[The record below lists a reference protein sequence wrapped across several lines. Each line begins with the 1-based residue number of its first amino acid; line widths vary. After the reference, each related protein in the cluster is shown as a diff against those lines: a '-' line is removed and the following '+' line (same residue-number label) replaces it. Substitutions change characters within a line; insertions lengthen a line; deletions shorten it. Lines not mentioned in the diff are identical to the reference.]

1 MTLLEECIEA
11 LSEKLV
17 ILSKEETELVY
28 LDMIKEFPMTN
39 WGRINWE
46 SIVDKRSAVGID
58 ECKNILSELE
68 ILDSDIYIIWDE
80 ITLPSLLVPMKNV
93 LTNIYDV
100 LAVSSNTWLYVN
112 DKKIVVEFYHENE
125 ISIGLKRL

>member
-1 MTLLEECIEA
+1 MTLLEECLEA

-17 ILSKEETELVY
+17 ILSKEETELMY
-28 LDMIKEFPMTN
+28 LDMVKEFPMTN
-39 WGRINWE
+39 WGRINWV
-46 SIVDKRSAVGID
+46 SVVDKRNAVGID
-58 ECKNILSELE
+58 DCISILSELE
-68 ILDSDIYIIWDE
+68 VLDSDIYVLWDE

-93 LTNIYDV
+93 VSNIYDV

-125 ISIGLKRL
+125 ICIGLKK